1 MPQLSYVL
9 LDDDDPTTNFL
20 NQLLLKNMAV
30 AGRCL
35 VAENGAQALALLD
48 SACATPSPVLVLL
61 DVNMPVLG
69 GIAFLEAYRQ
79 LPAAQRMAV
88 VVLTTT
94 LHPLRPGPPPG
105 AAHRWAHQQAPYPAQ
120 DGRATGATLLK
131 NGC

>member
-1 MPQLSYVL
+1 MPQLSCVL
-9 LDDDDPTTNFL
+9 LVDDDPTTNFL

-48 SACATPSPVLVLL
+48 GARAVLGPVLVLL

-69 GIAFLEAYRQ
+69 GIAFLEAYQR
-79 LPAAQRMAV
+79 LPVAQRTAVVV

-94 LHPLRPGPPPG
+94 LHPHDLARLQALPIAGLISKPLTRPKMEE
-105 AAHRWAHQQAPYPAQ
+105 
-120 DGRATGATLLK
+120 LLALHFS
-131 NGC
+131 